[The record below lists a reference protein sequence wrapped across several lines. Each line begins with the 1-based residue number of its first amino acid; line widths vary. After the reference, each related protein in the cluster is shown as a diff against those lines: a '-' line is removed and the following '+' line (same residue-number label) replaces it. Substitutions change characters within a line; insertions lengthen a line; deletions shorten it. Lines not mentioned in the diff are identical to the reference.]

1 MRNADNSDDRSFTT
15 IETSVSDYQEDY
27 NNTMKFKHQT
37 TLQLIPSIQ
46 RALLQREKTSGTSHS
61 AVEPW
66 ATPRNQQQQDENVQI
81 KNFFTDQQHLK
92 QCGSALS
99 YDHHN
104 NNHNDRVNH
113 SGYNSTG
120 LGDLRAKFQTQNQ
133 DSIERMRNDISN
145 DRNEKN
151 IQWNKE
157 NQWNFQPPNQENSM
171 QQNFNYLNQIQAE
184 IDLLRAQIFQ
194 KNNENYGNRLPSGNL
209 SDSNNLSMVTNQ
221 LSLPKSYSFYIFINI
236 HFGKK

>member
-133 DSIERMRNDISN
+133 DSIETMRNDISSY
-145 DRNEKN
+145 RIQKN
-151 IQWNKE
+151 FLWNKK
-157 NQWNFQPPNQENSM
+157 NQSQENSM
-171 QQNFNYLNQIQAE
+171 QQDFNYLNQIQVQ
-184 IDLLRAQIFQ
+184 IDLLRAKIIQR
-194 KNNENYGNRLPSGNL
+194 NNEDNGNRLPSINFN
-209 SDSNNLSMVTNQ
+209 DSNPLEISTNQ
-221 LSLPKSYSFYIFINI
+221 LSFPKSYFFL
-236 HFGKK
+236 FL